1 MCPYYLSL
9 FSLFLNFQRIPLKLC
24 YVLAMFNIYMITRI
38 TSNSAYNCISK
49 NNVLIFDCA
58 LQLYVNNAN
67 KIDKKGE
74 ILSYHTNLHQIEIY
88 V

>member
-38 TSNSAYNCISK
+38 TSSSAFKCISK
-49 NNVLIFDCA
+49 ILRTLIFDCA
-58 LQLYVNNAN
+58 LRLYVNNAN
-67 KIDKKGE
+67 KIDKKGA
-74 ILSYHTNLHQIEIY
+74 SYHTNLHQIEIY

>member
-38 TSNSAYNCISK
+38 TSNSACNCISK
-49 NNVLIFDCA
+49 INFILR
-58 LQLYVNNAN
+58 LYVNNAN

-74 ILSYHTNLHQIEIY
+74 ISSHHTNLHQIKIY